1 MLFSIVSFWW
11 AASFGAGCGSFRD
24 RLVSFGA
31 VEFRGCLGF
40 EGAGVFREF
49 FFFIY
54 RVFI

>member
-1 MLFSIVSFWW
+1 M
-11 AASFGAGCGSFRD
+11 SFGAGCGSFRD